1 MPKRVAV
8 IDIGSNSARLV
19 IYQRSSRYGFH
30 LICQQKS
37 RVRIG
42 EGAYSRGGEL
52 QSEGVKRAYGALSSF
67 AQTIKEYKVRKT
79 LCVATSALRDAPNR
93 SKFISLI
100 RRELGLNIKVIDG
113 KKEAYFSALSAKN
126 LLPLPKRAIT
136 IDIGGGST
144 DIALIDD
151 GKIVDTISLNLGTV
165 RLKELFTDKSIPL
178 SQAKDFVN
186 SIISTI
192 PEEFKSSTAV
202 GIGGT
207 VRAFAKSVITKNS
220 YPLDKLHA
228 FEFNYKDEKKY
239 INKII
244 NANISKLLSINIKKN
259 RVDTIRE
266 GLFIFKAVLE
276 HIGADRVITSGVG
289 VREGVFLNDLLR
301 NDSLRFPPGINPSVR
316 SILDRFDLLSLPIG
330 NRNKTA
336 KSLYRLLILKGKIE
350 EGYEREL
357 QDALKLSNIGK
368 MLTIYKEHQ
377 HAFYI
382 AMQELNYGY
391 THSQMVLIA
400 LLLRSKGDNLY
411 YKPLYKEYKELLP
424 SKKIVK
430 WLCFIY
436 TLTLIINENS
446 SDAKIEFELR
456 EDTLYVKSSKN
467 LYLAREEISS
477 MERPNNLKV
486 EIIDSRDEERDLGF

>member
-30 LICQQKS
+30 LICQQRS

-52 QSEGVKRAYGALSSF
+52 QSKGVKRAYGALSSF

-79 LCVATSALRDAPNR
+79 LCIATSALRDAPNR
-93 SKFISLI
+93 SRFISLI
-100 RRELGLNIKVIDG
+100 RQELGINIKVIDG
-113 KKEAYFSALSAKN
+113 KKEAFFSALSAKN

-144 DIALIDD
+144 DMALIED
-151 GKIVDTISLNLGTV
+151 GKIIDTVSLNLGTV
-165 RLKELFTDKSIPL
+165 RLKELFTDKNIPI
-178 SQAKDFVN
+178 SQAQDYID

-192 PEEFKSSTAV
+192 PKEFKSSIAV

-207 VRAFAKSVITKNS
+207 IRALAKSIIIKND
-220 YPLDKLHA
+220 YPFDKIHG
-228 FEFNYKDEKKY
+228 FEFSYIDEKKY
-239 INKII
+239 IHKII
-244 NANISKLLSINIKKN
+244 NANTSKLSSLNIKKS

-276 HIGADRVITSGVG
+276 YIEADRVITSGVG
-289 VREGVFLNDLLR
+289 VREGVFLSDLLR
-301 NDSLRFPPGINPSVR
+301 NDSLRFPPGINPSIR
-316 SILDRFDLLSLPIG
+316 SILDRFDILSLPIG
-330 NRNKTA
+330 NRAKTA
-336 KSLYRLLILKGKIE
+336 KSLYNLLISKEKIKA
-350 EGYEREL
+350 GYEKEL

-368 MLTIYKEHQ
+368 MLTIYREYQ

-391 THSQMVLIA
+391 THSQIVLIA

-411 YKPLYKEYKELLP
+411 NKTLYKEYKELLP
-424 SKKIVK
+424 SKKVVK

-436 TLTLIINENS
+436 RLTLTINENS
-446 SDAKIEFELR
+446 SDAKIEFEFI
-456 EDTLYVKSSKN
+456 DNTLYIKSNKN

-477 MERPNNLKV
+477 IQTPEDLKV
-486 EIIDSRDEERDLGF
+486 EIIDSRDEERDFGF